1 MADRRIYAGYYQRY
15 DGKLIYVVSM
25 AKDADSGEDI
35 VIWTPFTYS
44 ETHEYFTM
52 SKKSFCEYVVVDGKR
67 QAKFKR
73 QTQMKIRDSTI
84 EDYRAEGFR
93 GPIRKESSLPKNEY
107 DKWH

>member
-44 ETHEYFTM
+44 ETHRGSAFPVCPLYGYAGQP
-52 SKKSFCEYVVVDGKR
+52 SKR
-67 QAKFKR
+67 
-73 QTQMKIRDSTI
+73 TNT
-84 EDYRAEGFR
+84 
-93 GPIRKESSLPKNEY
+93 LP
-107 DKWH
+107 

>member
-44 ETHEYFTM
+44 ETHKYFTA
-52 SKKSFCEYVVVDGKR
+52 G
-67 QAKFKR
+67 
-73 QTQMKIRDSTI
+73 
-84 EDYRAEGFR
+84 RAHGTPV
-93 GPIRKESSLPKNEY
+93 G
-107 DKWH
+107 